1 MATDLGDN
9 MTEADRGPQTLQ
21 DYTVFLRRR
30 KWFIV
35 VPWLVI
41 LCIASV
47 VAYLLPAIYQ
57 SRATILIESQQ
68 VPEDLVR
75 TTVTGYAEERIKTI
89 TEQILSRKTLEQIIK
104 DFRLYPDLQGK
115 EPVENILSK
124 MREDILVEMVS
135 AMVPSRRMGRQ
146 VEVNVAFTVS
156 YEGTDPEKVVQVANR
171 LTSLFLEY
179 NISLRENLAR
189 TTTNILE
196 QQLEDYRDTTRF
208 LEEKI
213 ARFKEEHLTELP
225 ELMRLNLETER
236 QIRRQIEGVEAKM
249 LALEDRKVYLE
260 GQLATIS
267 PNVLLTGGQ
276 VWEPRDRLKLLR
288 SQAISLE
295 ASLSPKHPDVI
306 KIRRE
311 IEELEKKVSVDN
323 ERRNL
328 KEMLNDKEVQLES
341 LRNHTTDKHPDM
353 VRLKQEISDIKIA
366 LADSRVDEAGSADPA
381 FTGATNPAYIN
392 IYTQIK
398 RTEIEMEALQTQ
410 RKELDVRWQQY
421 VKRLE
426 KMPQVEQDYQD
437 LIRDYRSGQ
446 TKYNETLAKLMEA
459 RQAEGLEESQV
470 GEKFTVVDPPQV
482 PERPIK
488 PNRMAIV
495 LIGFILGLGAGV
507 GLGAIREFT
516 DTSIR
521 TVRDVKRITD
531 VPVMAAIPDVQ
542 EQSKIQSKMKRG
554 KGS

>member
-1 MATDLGDN
+1 

-21 DYTVFLRRR
+21 DYIAFLRRR

-47 VAYLLPAIYQ
+47 VAYILPPVYQ
-57 SRATILIESQQ
+57 SKATILIESQQ

-89 TEQILSRKTLEQIIK
+89 TEQILSRQTLEQIIK
-104 DFRLYPDLQGK
+104 DFRLYPDFQDNAPI
-115 EPVENILSK
+115 EDILSK
-124 MREDILVEMVS
+124 MRKDISVEMVS
-135 AMVPSRRMGRQ
+135 AMVPSRRSERQ

-156 YEGTDPEKVVQVANR
+156 YEGGDPKKVTQVANR

-179 NISLRENLAR
+179 NMRLRENLAK

-196 QQLEDYRDTTRF
+196 QQLEAYRNTTRL

-225 ELMRLNLETER
+225 ELMRLNLEFEQ
-236 QIRRQIEGVEAKM
+236 QIRQQIERVETKI

-267 PNVLLTGGQ
+267 PSVLFRGDQ

-311 IEELEKKVSVDN
+311 IEELEKKVNADN

-328 KEMLNDKEVQLES
+328 EKMLNDKEVQLEN
-341 LRNHTTDKHPDM
+341 LRNRTTDKHPD
-353 VRLKQEISDIKIA
+353 VARLKQEISNIKTA
-366 LADSRVDEAGSADPA
+366 LADIQADEAGGADSADSGP
-381 FTGATNPAYIN
+381 TNPDYIN
-392 IYTQIK
+392 LQTQIK
-398 RTEIEMEALQTQ
+398 RTEIELDSLRTQ
-410 RKELDVRWQQY
+410 RKELEKKWQQY

-426 KMPQVEQDYQD
+426 QMPQVEQEYQD
-437 LIRDYRSGQ
+437 LARDYSAAQ
-446 TKYNETLAKLMEA
+446 KKYNETSEKLMEA
-459 RQAEGLEESQV
+459 RQAENLEENQA
-470 GEKFTVVDPPQV
+470 GEKFTVVDPPHV
-482 PERPIK
+482 PGKPVK
-488 PNRMAIV
+488 PNRMAII
-495 LIGFILGLGAGV
+495 LIGFILGLGAGA
-507 GLGAIREFT
+507 GLAAAMEFT
-516 DTSIR
+516 DTTLR
-521 TVRDVKRITD
+521 TAGDVRRLTGA
-531 VPVMAAIPDVQ
+531 PVLSAIPDVREVQ
-542 EQSKIQSKMKRG
+542 EMQGKR
-554 KGS
+554 S

>member
-1 MATDLGDN
+1 

-21 DYTVFLRRR
+21 DYIAFLRRR

-47 VAYLLPAIYQ
+47 VAYILPPVYQ
-57 SRATILIESQQ
+57 SKATILIESQQ

-89 TEQILSRKTLEQIIK
+89 TEQILSRQTLEQIIK
-104 DFRLYPDLQGK
+104 EFRLYPDLQGK

-135 AMVPSRRMGRQ
+135 AMVPSRRTERQ

-156 YEGTDPEKVVQVANR
+156 YEGGDPKKVTQVANR

-179 NISLRENLAR
+179 NMRLRENLAK
-189 TTTNILE
+189 TTTNILK
-196 QQLEDYRDTTRF
+196 QQLEAYRNTTRL

-225 ELMRLNLETER
+225 ELMRLNLEFEQ
-236 QIRRQIEGVEAKM
+236 QIRQQIERVETKI

-267 PNVLLTGGQ
+267 PSVLFRGDQ

-311 IEELEKKVSVDN
+311 IEELEKKVNADN

-328 KEMLNDKEVQLES
+328 EKMLNDKEVQLEN
-341 LRNHTTDKHPDM
+341 LRNRTTDKHPDV
-353 VRLKQEISDIKIA
+353 VRLKQEISNIKTA
-366 LADSRVDEAGSADPA
+366 LADIQADEAGGADSADSGP
-381 FTGATNPAYIN
+381 TNPAYIN
-392 IYTQIK
+392 LQTQIK
-398 RTEIEMEALQTQ
+398 RTEIELDSLRTQ
-410 RKELDVRWQQY
+410 RKELEKKWQQY

-426 KMPQVEQDYQD
+426 QMPQVEQEYQD
-437 LIRDYRSGQ
+437 LARDYSAAQ
-446 TKYNETLAKLMEA
+446 KKYNETSEKLMEA
-459 RQAEGLEESQV
+459 RQAENLEENQA
-470 GEKFTVVDPPQV
+470 GEKFTVVDPPHV
-482 PERPIK
+482 PGKPVK
-488 PNRMAIV
+488 PNRMAII
-495 LIGFILGLGAGV
+495 LIGFILGLGAGA
-507 GLGAIREFT
+507 GLAAAMEFT
-516 DTSIR
+516 DTTLR
-521 TVRDVKRITD
+521 TAGDVRRLTGA
-531 VPVMAAIPDVQ
+531 PVLSAIPDVREVQ
-542 EQSKIQSKMKRG
+542 EMQGKR
-554 KGS
+554 S

>member
-1 MATDLGDN
+1 

-21 DYTVFLRRR
+21 DYIAFLRRR

-47 VAYLLPAIYQ
+47 VAYILPPVYQ
-57 SRATILIESQQ
+57 SKATILIESQQ

-89 TEQILSRKTLEQIIK
+89 TEQILSRQTLEQIIK
-104 DFRLYPDLQGK
+104 DFRLYPDFQDNAPI
-115 EPVENILSK
+115 EDILSK
-124 MREDILVEMVS
+124 MRKDISVEMVS
-135 AMVPSRRMGRQ
+135 AMVPSRRSERQ

-156 YEGTDPEKVVQVANR
+156 YEGGDPKKVTQVANR

-179 NISLRENLAR
+179 NMRLRENLAK

-196 QQLEDYRDTTRF
+196 QQLEAYRNTTRL

-225 ELMRLNLETER
+225 ELMRLNLEFEQ
-236 QIRRQIEGVEAKM
+236 QIRQQIERVETKI

-267 PNVLLTGGQ
+267 PSVLFRGDQ

-311 IEELEKKVSVDN
+311 IEELEKKVNADN

-328 KEMLNDKEVQLES
+328 EKMLNDKEVQLEN
-341 LRNHTTDKHPDM
+341 LRNRTTDKHPDV
-353 VRLKQEISDIKIA
+353 VRLKQEISNIKTA
-366 LADSRVDEAGSADPA
+366 LADIQADEAGGADSADSGP
-381 FTGATNPAYIN
+381 TNPAYIN
-392 IYTQIK
+392 LQTQIK
-398 RTEIEMEALQTQ
+398 RTEIELDSLRTQ
-410 RKELDVRWQQY
+410 RKELEKKWQQY

-426 KMPQVEQDYQD
+426 QMPQVEQEYQD
-437 LIRDYRSGQ
+437 LARDYSAAQ
-446 TKYNETLAKLMEA
+446 KKYNETSEKLMEA
-459 RQAEGLEESQV
+459 RQAENLEENQA
-470 GEKFTVVDPPQV
+470 GEKFTVVDPPHV
-482 PERPIK
+482 PGKPVK
-488 PNRMAIV
+488 PNRMAII
-495 LIGFILGLGAGV
+495 LIGFILGLGAGA
-507 GLGAIREFT
+507 GLAAAMEFT
-516 DTSIR
+516 DTTLR
-521 TVRDVKRITD
+521 TAEDVRRLTGA
-531 VPVMAAIPDVQ
+531 PVLSAIPDVREVQ
-542 EQSKIQSKMKRG
+542 EMQGKR
-554 KGS
+554 S

>member
-1 MATDLGDN
+1 
-9 MTEADRGPQTLQ
+9 MTEPDRGLQTLQ
-21 DYTVFLRRR
+21 DYIAFLRRR

-47 VAYLLPAIYQ
+47 VAYILPPVYQ
-57 SRATILIESQQ
+57 SKATILIESQQ

-89 TEQILSRKTLEQIIK
+89 TEQILSRQTLEQIIK
-104 DFRLYPDLQGK
+104 DFRLYPDFQDNAPI
-115 EPVENILSK
+115 EDILSK
-124 MREDILVEMVS
+124 MRKDISVEMVS
-135 AMVPSRRMGRQ
+135 AMVPSRRGERQ

-156 YEGTDPEKVVQVANR
+156 YEGGDPKKVTQVANR

-179 NISLRENLAR
+179 NMRLRENLAK

-196 QQLEDYRDTTRF
+196 QQLEAYRNTTRL

-225 ELMRLNLETER
+225 ELMRLNLKFEQ
-236 QIRRQIEGVEAKM
+236 QIRQQIERVETKI

-267 PNVLLTGGQ
+267 PSVLFRGDQ

-311 IEELEKKVSVDN
+311 IEELEKKVNADN

-328 KEMLNDKEVQLES
+328 EKMLNDKEVQLEN
-341 LRNHTTDKHPDM
+341 LRNRTTDKHPDV
-353 VRLKQEISDIKIA
+353 VRLKQEISNIKTA
-366 LADSRVDEAGSADPA
+366 LADIQADEAGGADSADSGP
-381 FTGATNPAYIN
+381 TNPAYIN
-392 IYTQIK
+392 LQTQIK
-398 RTEIEMEALQTQ
+398 RTEIELDSLRTQ
-410 RKELDVRWQQY
+410 RKELEKKWQQY

-426 KMPQVEQDYQD
+426 QMPQVEQEYQD
-437 LIRDYRSGQ
+437 LARDYSAAQ
-446 TKYNETLAKLMEA
+446 KKYNETSEKLMEA
-459 RQAEGLEESQV
+459 RQAENLEENQA
-470 GEKFTVVDPPQV
+470 GEKFTVVDPPHV
-482 PERPIK
+482 PGKPVK
-488 PNRMAIV
+488 PNRMAII
-495 LIGFILGLGAGV
+495 LIGFILGLGAGA
-507 GLGAIREFT
+507 GLAAAMEFT
-516 DTSIR
+516 DTTLR
-521 TVRDVKRITD
+521 TAGDVRRLTGA
-531 VPVMAAIPDVQ
+531 PVLSAIPDVREVQ
-542 EQSKIQSKMKRG
+542 EMQGKR
-554 KGS
+554 S

>member
-1 MATDLGDN
+1 

-21 DYTVFLRRR
+21 DYIAFLRRR

-47 VAYLLPAIYQ
+47 VAYILPPVYQ
-57 SRATILIESQQ
+57 SKATILIESQQ

-89 TEQILSRKTLEQIIK
+89 TEQILSRQTLEQIIK
-104 DFRLYPDLQGK
+104 DFRLYPDFQDNAPI
-115 EPVENILSK
+115 EDILSK
-124 MREDILVEMVS
+124 MRKDISVEMVS
-135 AMVPSRRMGRQ
+135 AMVPSRRGERQ

-156 YEGTDPEKVVQVANR
+156 YEGGDPKKVTQVANR

-179 NISLRENLAR
+179 NMRLRENLAK

-196 QQLEDYRDTTRF
+196 QQLEAYRNTTRL

-225 ELMRLNLETER
+225 ELMRLNLEFEQ
-236 QIRRQIEGVEAKM
+236 QIRQQIERVETKI

-267 PNVLLTGGQ
+267 PSVLFRGDQ

-311 IEELEKKVSVDN
+311 IEELEKKVNADN

-328 KEMLNDKEVQLES
+328 EKMLNDKEVQLEN
-341 LRNHTTDKHPDM
+341 LRNRTTDKHPDV
-353 VRLKQEISDIKIA
+353 VRLKQEISNIKTA
-366 LADSRVDEAGSADPA
+366 LADIQADEAGGADSADSGP
-381 FTGATNPAYIN
+381 TNPAYIN
-392 IYTQIK
+392 LQTQIK
-398 RTEIEMEALQTQ
+398 RTEIELDSLRTQ
-410 RKELDVRWQQY
+410 RKELEKKWQQY

-426 KMPQVEQDYQD
+426 QMPQVEQEYQD
-437 LIRDYRSGQ
+437 LARDYSAAQ
-446 TKYNETLAKLMEA
+446 KKYNETSEKLMEA
-459 RQAEGLEESQV
+459 RQAENLEENQA
-470 GEKFTVVDPPQV
+470 GEKFTVVDPPHV
-482 PERPIK
+482 PGKPVK
-488 PNRMAIV
+488 PNRMAII
-495 LIGFILGLGAGV
+495 LIGFILGLGAGA
-507 GLGAIREFT
+507 GLAAAMEFT
-516 DTSIR
+516 DTTLR
-521 TVRDVKRITD
+521 TAGDVRRLTGA
-531 VPVMAAIPDVQ
+531 PVLSAIPDVREVQ
-542 EQSKIQSKMKRG
+542 EMQGKR
-554 KGS
+554 S

>member
-1 MATDLGDN
+1 M
-9 MTEADRGPQTLQ
+9 MTEPDRGPQTLQ
-21 DYTVFLRRR
+21 DYIAFLRRR

-47 VAYLLPAIYQ
+47 VAYILPPVYQ
-57 SRATILIESQQ
+57 SKATILIESQQ

-89 TEQILSRKTLEQIIK
+89 TEQILSRQTLEQIIK
-104 DFRLYPDLQGK
+104 DFRLYPDFQDNAPI
-115 EPVENILSK
+115 EDILSK
-124 MREDILVEMVS
+124 MRKDISVEMVS
-135 AMVPSRRMGRQ
+135 AMVPSRRSERQ

-156 YEGTDPEKVVQVANR
+156 YEGGDPKKVTQVANR

-179 NISLRENLAR
+179 NMRLRENLAK

-196 QQLEDYRDTTRF
+196 QQLEAYRNTTRL

-225 ELMRLNLETER
+225 ELMRLNLEFEQ
-236 QIRRQIEGVEAKM
+236 QIRQQIERVETKI

-267 PNVLLTGGQ
+267 PSVLFRGDQ

-311 IEELEKKVSVDN
+311 IEELEKKVNADN

-328 KEMLNDKEVQLES
+328 EKMLNDKEVQLEN
-341 LRNHTTDKHPDM
+341 LRNRTTDKHPDV
-353 VRLKQEISDIKIA
+353 VRLKQEISNIKTA
-366 LADSRVDEAGSADPA
+366 LADIQADEAGGADSADSGP
-381 FTGATNPAYIN
+381 TNPAYIN
-392 IYTQIK
+392 LQTQIK
-398 RTEIEMEALQTQ
+398 RTEIELDSLRTQ
-410 RKELDVRWQQY
+410 RKELEKKWQQY

-426 KMPQVEQDYQD
+426 QMPQVEQEYQD
-437 LIRDYRSGQ
+437 LARDYSAAQ
-446 TKYNETLAKLMEA
+446 KKYNETSEKLMEA
-459 RQAEGLEESQV
+459 RQAENLEENQA
-470 GEKFTVVDPPQV
+470 GEKFTVVDPPHV
-482 PERPIK
+482 PGKPVK
-488 PNRMAIV
+488 PNRMAII
-495 LIGFILGLGAGV
+495 LIGFILGLGAGA
-507 GLGAIREFT
+507 GLAAAMEFT
-516 DTSIR
+516 DTTLR
-521 TVRDVKRITD
+521 TAGDVRRLTGA
-531 VPVMAAIPDVQ
+531 PVLSAIPDVREVQ
-542 EQSKIQSKMKRG
+542 EMQGKR
-554 KGS
+554 S

>member
-1 MATDLGDN
+1 

-21 DYTVFLRRR
+21 DYMVFLKRR

-35 VPWLVI
+35 VPWLAI

-47 VAYLLPAIYQ
+47 VAVTLPAIYQ
-57 SRATILIESQQ
+57 SKATILIESQQ

-104 DFRLYPDLQGK
+104 DFQLYPDLQGND
-115 EPVENILSK
+115 PAENVLSK
-124 MREDILVEMVS
+124 MRKDVLVEMVS
-135 AMVPSRRMGRQ
+135 AMVPSQRSERQ

-156 YEGTDPEKVVQVANR
+156 YEGRDPEKVAQVANR

-196 QQLEDYRDTTRF
+196 QQLEDYRNTTRL

-225 ELMRLNLETER
+225 ELMKLNLETER
-236 QIRRQIEGVEAKM
+236 QIRRQIEDVEAKIM
-249 LALEDRKVYLE
+249 ALEDRRVYLE
-260 GQLATIS
+260 GQLAMIS
-267 PNVLLTGGQ
+267 PNVLLVGDQ

-288 SQAISLE
+288 SQAVSLE
-295 ASLSPKHPDVI
+295 ASLSPRHPDVM

-311 IEELEKKVSVDN
+311 IEELEKTVSLYD
-323 ERRNL
+323 ERSNL
-328 KEMLNDKEVQLES
+328 EKMLNDKEVQLED
-341 LRNHTTDKHPDM
+341 LRNHVTDEHPDM
-353 VRLKQEISDIKIA
+353 VRLKQEISDIKSA
-366 LADSRVDEAGSADPA
+366 LANSQADEAGSADPA
-381 FTGATNPAYIN
+381 LTGATNPAYIN
-392 IYTQIK
+392 VHTQIK
-398 RTEIEMEALQTQ
+398 STELEMEALRAQ
-410 RKELDVRWQQY
+410 RKELDARWQQY

-437 LIRDYRSGQ
+437 LVRDYGSAQ
-446 TKYNETLAKLMEA
+446 TKYNDTLAKLMEA

-470 GEKFTVVDPPQV
+470 GEKFTVVDPPRV

-516 DTSIR
+516 DTNIR
-521 TVRDVKRITD
+521 TVRDVKRITN
-531 VPVMAAIPDVQ
+531 VPVLAAIPDVQ
-542 EQSKIQSKMKRG
+542 EQSKIQSKTKRG

>member
-1 MATDLGDN
+1 
-9 MTEADRGPQTLQ
+9 MTEPDRGPQTLQ
-21 DYTVFLRRR
+21 DYMVFLRRR

-57 SRATILIESQQ
+57 SKATILIEAQQ
-68 VPEDLVR
+68 VPEDLIR

-89 TEQILSRKTLEQIIK
+89 TEQILSRQTLEQIIK
-104 DFRLYPDLQGK
+104 DFQLYPDLQGND
-115 EPVENILSK
+115 PVENILSK

-135 AMVPSRRMGRQ
+135 AMVPSRRTERQ

-156 YEGTDPEKVVQVANR
+156 YEGTDPEKVVQVTNR

-179 NISLRENLAR
+179 NKSLRENLAR

-196 QQLEDYRDTTRF
+196 QQLEDYRDTTRL

-213 ARFKEEHLTELP
+213 ARFKEGHLTELP

-236 QIRRQIEGVEAKM
+236 QVRRQIEGIEAKM

-295 ASLSPKHPDVI
+295 AGLSPKHPDVI

-311 IEELEKKVSVDN
+311 IEELEKTVSVYN
-323 ERRNL
+323 KRRNL
-328 KEMLNDKEVQLES
+328 EEMLNDKEIRLEN
-341 LRNHTTDKHPDM
+341 LRDHTTGKHPD
-353 VRLKQEISDIKIA
+353 VLRLKQKISDIKIA
-366 LADSRVDEAGSADPA
+366 LAKSQADEAGSADPA
-381 FTGATNPAYIN
+381 DSGPTNPAYIN
-392 IYTQIK
+392 LQTQIK
-398 RTEIEMEALQTQ
+398 RTEIEMESLQTQ
-410 RKELDVRWQQY
+410 RKELDDKWQQY

-426 KMPQVEQDYQD
+426 KMPQVEQEYQD
-437 LIRDYRSGQ
+437 LVRDYSSAQ
-446 TKYNETLAKLMEA
+446 TKYKETSAKFMEA

-470 GEKFTVVDPPQV
+470 GEKFTVVDPSQL

-495 LIGFILGLGAGV
+495 LIGFILGLGAGA
-507 GLGAIREFT
+507 GLGAVREFT
-516 DTSIR
+516 DMSIR
-521 TVRDVKRITD
+521 TVRDVKRITGA
-531 VPVMAAIPDVQ
+531 PVIAAIPDVQ
-542 EQSKIQSKMKRG
+542 EQSKMQSKMKRG
-554 KGS
+554 KGP

>member
-1 MATDLGDN
+1 MATNLGDN
-9 MTEADRGPQTLQ
+9 MTEADHGPQTLQ
-21 DYTVFLRRR
+21 DYMVFLQRR

-35 VPWLVI
+35 VPWLAI

-47 VAYLLPAIYQ
+47 VAFILPPIYQ
-57 SRATILIESQQ
+57 SKATILIESQQ

-75 TTVTGYAEERIKTI
+75 TTVTGYAEEHIKTI

-104 DFRLYPDLQGK
+104 DFRLYPDLQGND
-115 EPVENILSK
+115 PVENILSK
-124 MREDILVEMVS
+124 MRKDILVEMVS
-135 AMVPSRRMGRQ
+135 AMVPSRRTEKQ
-146 VEVNVAFTVS
+146 VVVNVAFTVS
-156 YEGTDPEKVVQVANR
+156 YEGGDPEKVAQVANR

-196 QQLEDYRDTTRF
+196 RQLEDYRDTTRL

-236 QIRRQIEGVEAKM
+236 QLRRQIEDVKAQM
-249 LALEDRKVYLE
+249 LALEDRRVYLE
-260 GQLATIS
+260 GQLAMIS
-267 PNVLLTGGQ
+267 PNVLLTGGGQ

-311 IEELEKKVSVDN
+311 IEELEKTVSVYD

-328 KEMLNDKEVQLES
+328 QEMLNDKEVQLED
-341 LRNHTTDKHPDM
+341 LRNRITDEHPDM

-366 LADSRVDEAGSADPA
+366 LADSQADEAGSADPA

-398 RTEIEMEALQTQ
+398 RTEIEMEALQAQ

-437 LIRDYRSGQ
+437 LVRDYSSAQ
-446 TKYNETLAKLMEA
+446 TTYNETSAKLMEA

-495 LIGFILGLGAGV
+495 LIGLILGLGAGV

-521 TVRDVKRITD
+521 TAMDVKRITG

-542 EQSKIQSKMKRG
+542 EQSKMKRG

>member
-1 MATDLGDN
+1 

-21 DYTVFLRRR
+21 DYIAFLRRR

-47 VAYLLPAIYQ
+47 VAYILPPVYQ
-57 SRATILIESQQ
+57 SKATILIESQQ

-89 TEQILSRKTLEQIIK
+89 TEQILSRQTLEQIIK
-104 DFRLYPDLQGK
+104 DFRLYPDFQDNAPI
-115 EPVENILSK
+115 EDILSK
-124 MREDILVEMVS
+124 MRKDISVEMVS
-135 AMVPSRRMGRQ
+135 AMVPSRRSERQ

-156 YEGTDPEKVVQVANR
+156 YEGGDPKKVTQVANR

-179 NISLRENLAR
+179 NMRLRENLAK

-196 QQLEDYRDTTRF
+196 QQLEAYRNTTRL

-225 ELMRLNLETER
+225 ELMRLNLEFEQ
-236 QIRRQIEGVEAKM
+236 QIRQQIERVETKI

-267 PNVLLTGGQ
+267 PSVLFRGDQ

-311 IEELEKKVSVDN
+311 IEELEKKVNADN

-328 KEMLNDKEVQLES
+328 EKMLNDKEVQLEN
-341 LRNHTTDKHPDM
+341 LRNRTTDKHPDV
-353 VRLKQEISDIKIA
+353 VRLKQEISNIKTA
-366 LADSRVDEAGSADPA
+366 LADIQADEAGGADSADSGP
-381 FTGATNPAYIN
+381 TNPAYIN
-392 IYTQIK
+392 LQTQIK
-398 RTEIEMEALQTQ
+398 RTEIELDSLRTQ
-410 RKELDVRWQQY
+410 RKELEKKWHQY

-426 KMPQVEQDYQD
+426 QMPQVEQEYQD
-437 LIRDYRSGQ
+437 LARDYSAAQ
-446 TKYNETLAKLMEA
+446 KKYNETSEKLMEA
-459 RQAEGLEESQV
+459 RQAENLEENQA
-470 GEKFTVVDPPQV
+470 GEKFTVVDPPHV
-482 PERPIK
+482 PGKPVK
-488 PNRMAIV
+488 PNRMAII
-495 LIGFILGLGAGV
+495 LIGFILGLGAGA
-507 GLGAIREFT
+507 GLAAAMEFT
-516 DTSIR
+516 DTTLR
-521 TVRDVKRITD
+521 TAGDVRRLTGA
-531 VPVMAAIPDVQ
+531 PVLSAIPDVREVQ
-542 EQSKIQSKMKRG
+542 EMQGKR
-554 KGS
+554 S

>member
-1 MATDLGDN
+1 
-9 MTEADRGPQTLQ
+9 MTEVDRGPQTLQ
-21 DYTVFLRRR
+21 DYMVFLQRR

-35 VPWLVI
+35 VPWLAI

-47 VAYLLPAIYQ
+47 VAFILPAIYQ
-57 SRATILIESQQ
+57 SKATILIESQQ

-104 DFRLYPDLQGK
+104 DLRLYPDLQGNA
-115 EPVENILSK
+115 PVGDILRK
-124 MREDILVEMVS
+124 MRKDVSVEMVS
-135 AMVPSRRMGRQ
+135 AMVPSQRSGGRH

-156 YEGTDPEKVVQVANR
+156 YEGLDPEKVAQVANR

-196 QQLEDYRDTTRF
+196 QQLEDYRDTTRL

-225 ELMRLNLETER
+225 ELMRLNLEIER

-249 LALEDRKVYLE
+249 LALEDRRVYLE
-260 GQLATIS
+260 GQLAMIS
-267 PNVLLTGGQ
+267 PNVLLMGGQ

-295 ASLSPKHPDVI
+295 AGLSPKHPDVI

-311 IEELEKKVSVDN
+311 IEELEKTVSVYD

-328 KEMLNDKEVQLES
+328 EEMLNDKEVQLED

-366 LADSRVDEAGSADPA
+366 LADSQADEAGSADPA

-392 IYTQIK
+392 IHTQIK
-398 RTEIEMEALQTQ
+398 RTEIEMESLQTQ

-437 LIRDYRSGQ
+437 LVRDYSSAQ
-446 TKYNETLAKLMEA
+446 TKYNETSAKLMEA

-470 GEKFTVVDPPQV
+470 GEKFTVVDPPHL
-482 PERPIK
+482 PEKPVK

-521 TVRDVKRITD
+521 TVSDVRRITG
-531 VPVMAAIPDVQ
+531 VPVMAAIPDVK

>member
-1 MATDLGDN
+1 
-9 MTEADRGPQTLQ
+9 MTEADHGPQTLQ
-21 DYTVFLRRR
+21 DYIVFLRRR

-47 VAYLLPAIYQ
+47 VAYLLPSIYQ

-75 TTVTGYAEERIKTI
+75 TTVTGYAEERIKSI

-104 DFRLYPDLQGK
+104 DFQLYPDLQGNDPAEK
-115 EPVENILSK
+115 ILDK
-124 MREDILVEMVS
+124 MRKDVLVEMVS
-135 AMVPSRRMGRQ
+135 AMVPSQHSERQ
-146 VEVNVAFTVS
+146 VLVNVAFTVS
-156 YEGTDPEKVVQVANR
+156 YEGRDPEKIAQVANR

-179 NISLRENLAR
+179 NRSLRENLAR

-196 QQLEDYRDTTRF
+196 QQLEDYRNTTRL

-236 QIRRQIEGVEAKM
+236 QIRRQIEDVEAKM
-249 LALEDRKVYLE
+249 MALEDRRVYLE
-260 GQLATIS
+260 GQLAMIS
-267 PNVLLTGGQ
+267 PNVLLVGDQ
-276 VWEPRDRLKLLR
+276 VWEPGDRLKLLR
-288 SQAISLE
+288 SQAVSLE
-295 ASLSPKHPDVI
+295 ASLSPRHPDVI

-311 IEELEKKVSVDN
+311 IAELEKTVSVYD
-323 ERRNL
+323 ERSNL
-328 KEMLNDKEVQLES
+328 KEMLNEKEVQLED
-341 LRNHTTDKHPDM
+341 LRNHVTDEHPDM
-353 VRLKQEISDIKIA
+353 VHLKQEISDIKNA
-366 LADSRVDEAGSADPA
+366 LANSRADEAGSADPA

-392 IYTQIK
+392 VHTQIK
-398 RTEIEMEALQTQ
+398 RTELEMEALRAK
-410 RKELDVRWQQY
+410 RKELDARWQQY

-437 LIRDYRSGQ
+437 LVRDYSSAQ

-459 RQAEGLEESQV
+459 RQSEGLEESQV
-470 GEKFTVVDPPQV
+470 GEKFTVVDPPRV

-507 GLGAIREFT
+507 GLGAVREFT
-516 DTSIR
+516 DTNIR
-521 TVRDVKRITD
+521 TVRDVKRITN
-531 VPVMAAIPDVQ
+531 VPVLASIPDVK

>member
-1 MATDLGDN
+1 

-21 DYTVFLRRR
+21 DYIAFLRRR

-47 VAYLLPAIYQ
+47 VAYILPPVYQ
-57 SRATILIESQQ
+57 SKATILIESQQ

-89 TEQILSRKTLEQIIK
+89 TEQILSRQTLEQIIK
-104 DFRLYPDLQGK
+104 DFRLYPDFQDNAPI
-115 EPVENILSK
+115 EDILSK
-124 MREDILVEMVS
+124 MRKDISVEMVS
-135 AMVPSRRMGRQ
+135 AMVPSRRSERQ

-156 YEGTDPEKVVQVANR
+156 YEGGDPKKVTQVANR

-179 NISLRENLAR
+179 NMRLRENLAK

-196 QQLEDYRDTTRF
+196 QQLEAYRNTTRL

-225 ELMRLNLETER
+225 ELMRLNLEFEQ
-236 QIRRQIEGVEAKM
+236 QIRQQIERVETKI

-267 PNVLLTGGQ
+267 PSVLFRGDQ

-311 IEELEKKVSVDN
+311 IEELEKKVNADN

-328 KEMLNDKEVQLES
+328 EKMLNDKEVQLEN
-341 LRNHTTDKHPDM
+341 LRNRTTDKHPDV
-353 VRLKQEISDIKIA
+353 VRLKQEISNIKTA
-366 LADSRVDEAGSADPA
+366 LADIQADEAGGADSADSGP
-381 FTGATNPAYIN
+381 TNPAYIN
-392 IYTQIK
+392 LQTQIK
-398 RTEIEMEALQTQ
+398 RTEIELDSLRTQ
-410 RKELDVRWQQY
+410 RKELEKKWQQY

-426 KMPQVEQDYQD
+426 QMPQVEQEYQD
-437 LIRDYRSGQ
+437 LARDYSAAQ
-446 TKYNETLAKLMEA
+446 KKYNETSEKLMEA
-459 RQAEGLEESQV
+459 RQAENLEENQA
-470 GEKFTVVDPPQV
+470 GEKFTVVDPPHV
-482 PERPIK
+482 PGKPVK
-488 PNRMAIV
+488 PNRMAII
-495 LIGFILGLGAGV
+495 LIGFILGLGAGA
-507 GLGAIREFT
+507 GLAAAMEFT
-516 DTSIR
+516 DTTLR
-521 TVRDVKRITD
+521 TAGDVRRLTGA
-531 VPVMAAIPDVQ
+531 PVLSAIPDVREVQ
-542 EQSKIQSKMKRG
+542 EMQGKR
-554 KGS
+554 S

>member
-1 MATDLGDN
+1 
-9 MTEADRGPQTLQ
+9 MTEADRGLQTLQ
-21 DYTVFLRRR
+21 DYKVFLQRR

-35 VPWLVI
+35 VPWLAV
-41 LCIASV
+41 LCIASA
-47 VAYLLPAIYQ
+47 VAYILPPIYQ
-57 SRATILIESQQ
+57 SEATILIESQQ

-75 TTVTGYAEERIKTI
+75 TTVTGYAEEHIKTI
-89 TEQILSRKTLEQIIK
+89 TERILSRQTLEQIIK

-115 EPVENILSK
+115 EPSENILNK
-124 MREDILVEMVS
+124 MRKDILVEMVS
-135 AMVPSRRMGRQ
+135 AMVPSRYSERQ

-156 YEGTDPEKVVQVANR
+156 YEGGDPEKVIQVTNR

-179 NISLRENLAR
+179 NKSLREKLAR

-196 QQLEDYRDTTRF
+196 QQLEDYRDTTRL

-225 ELMRLNLETER
+225 ELMGLNLETEL
-236 QIRRQIEGVEAKM
+236 QIRRQIEAVEAKM
-249 LALEDRKVYLE
+249 LALEDRRVYLE
-260 GQLATIS
+260 GQLAMIS
-267 PNVLLTGGQ
+267 PNVLLVGGQ

-295 ASLSPKHPDVI
+295 ASLSPRHPDVI

-311 IEELEKKVSVDN
+311 IEELERTVSVYD
-323 ERRNL
+323 ERKNL
-328 KEMLNDKEVQLES
+328 EEMLNDKEVQLED

-366 LADSRVDEAGSADPA
+366 LADSQADEAGSADPA

-398 RTEIEMEALQTQ
+398 RTEIEMEAMQTQ

-437 LIRDYRSGQ
+437 LIRDYSAAQ
-446 TKYNETLAKLMEA
+446 KKYAETSAKLMEA
-459 RQAEGLEESQV
+459 RQAEGLEECQV

-507 GLGAIREFT
+507 GLGAIWEFA

-521 TVRDVKRITD
+521 TAMDVKRVTG
-531 VPVMAAIPDVQ
+531 VHVMAAISDMQ
-542 EQSKIQSKMKRG
+542 EQSKMKSKMKRG

>member
-1 MATDLGDN
+1 

-21 DYTVFLRRR
+21 DYIAFLRRR

-47 VAYLLPAIYQ
+47 VAYILPPVYQ
-57 SRATILIESQQ
+57 SKATILIESQQ

-89 TEQILSRKTLEQIIK
+89 TEQILSRQTLEQIIK
-104 DFRLYPDLQGK
+104 DFRLYPDFQDNAPI
-115 EPVENILSK
+115 EDILSK
-124 MREDILVEMVS
+124 MRKDISVEMVS
-135 AMVPSRRMGRQ
+135 AMVPSRRGERQ

-156 YEGTDPEKVVQVANR
+156 YEGGDPKKVTQVANR

-179 NISLRENLAR
+179 NMRLRENLAK

-196 QQLEDYRDTTRF
+196 QQLEAYRNTTRL

-225 ELMRLNLETER
+225 ELMRLNLEFEQ
-236 QIRRQIEGVEAKM
+236 QIRQQIERVETKI

-267 PNVLLTGGQ
+267 PSVLFRGDQ

-311 IEELEKKVSVDN
+311 IEELEKKVNADN

-328 KEMLNDKEVQLES
+328 EKMLNDKEVQLEN
-341 LRNHTTDKHPDM
+341 LRNRTTDKHPD
-353 VRLKQEISDIKIA
+353 VARLKQEISNIKTA
-366 LADSRVDEAGSADPA
+366 LADIQADEAGGADSADSGP
-381 FTGATNPAYIN
+381 TNPAYIN
-392 IYTQIK
+392 LQTQIK
-398 RTEIEMEALQTQ
+398 RTEIELDSLRTQ
-410 RKELDVRWQQY
+410 RKELEKKWHQY

-426 KMPQVEQDYQD
+426 QMPQVEQEYQD
-437 LIRDYRSGQ
+437 LARDYSAAQ
-446 TKYNETLAKLMEA
+446 KKYNETSEKLMEA
-459 RQAEGLEESQV
+459 RQAENLEENQA
-470 GEKFTVVDPPQV
+470 GEKFTVVDPPHV
-482 PERPIK
+482 PGKPVK
-488 PNRMAIV
+488 PNRMAII
-495 LIGFILGLGAGV
+495 LIGFILGLGAGA
-507 GLGAIREFT
+507 GLAAAMEFT
-516 DTSIR
+516 DTTLR
-521 TVRDVKRITD
+521 TAGDVRRLTGA
-531 VPVMAAIPDVQ
+531 PVLSAIPDVREVQ
-542 EQSKIQSKMKRG
+542 EMQGKR
-554 KGS
+554 S

>member
-1 MATDLGDN
+1 

-21 DYTVFLRRR
+21 DYMVFLQRR

-47 VAYLLPAIYQ
+47 VAFILPPIYQ
-57 SRATILIESQQ
+57 SKATILIESQQ

-75 TTVTGYAEERIKTI
+75 STVTGYAEERIKTI
-89 TEQILSRKTLEQIIK
+89 TEQILSRQTLEQIIK
-104 DFRLYPDLQGK
+104 DFRLYPDLQSK
-115 EPVENILSK
+115 EPVEEYILSK
-124 MREDILVEMVS
+124 MRRDISVKMVS
-135 AMVPSRRMGRQ
+135 TMVPSPRIGRQ
-146 VEVNVAFTVS
+146 VEMNVAFTVF
-156 YEGTDPEKVVQVANR
+156 YEGSDPEKVAQVTNR
-171 LTSLFLEY
+171 LTSMFLEY
-179 NISLRENLAR
+179 NISLREKLAR

-196 QQLEDYRDTTRF
+196 QQLEDCRDTTRL
-208 LEEKI
+208 LEKKI

-225 ELMRLNLETER
+225 ELMRLNLETEW
-236 QIRRQIEGVEAKM
+236 QIRRQVEGVEAKM

-267 PNVLLTGGQ
+267 PNVLLKGGQ

-295 ASLSPKHPDVI
+295 ASFSPKHPDVI
-306 KIRRE
+306 RIRRE
-311 IEELEKKVSVDN
+311 IEELEKKVGVYN

-328 KEMLNDKEVQLES
+328 KEMLNDKEAQLED
-341 LRNHTTDKHPDM
+341 LRNRTTGKHPDM
-353 VRLKQEISDIKIA
+353 VRLKQEISDIKVA
-366 LADSRVDEAGSADPA
+366 LADIQADEAGGADPA
-381 FTGATNPAYIN
+381 GSGPTNPAYIN
-392 IYTQIK
+392 LQTQIK
-398 RTEIEMEALQTQ
+398 STEIELASLRTQ

-437 LIRDYRSGQ
+437 LVRDYSAAQ
-446 TKYNETLAKLMEA
+446 KKYTETSAKLMEA
-459 RQAEGLEESQV
+459 RQAEGLEARQA
-470 GEKFTVVDPPQV
+470 GEKFTVVDPPQL
-482 PERPIK
+482 PEKPVK

-521 TVRDVKRITD
+521 TAGDVKRITG

-542 EQSKIQSKMKRG
+542 EQSKMKRG
-554 KGS
+554 KGP

>member
-1 MATDLGDN
+1 

-21 DYTVFLRRR
+21 DYIAFLRRR

-47 VAYLLPAIYQ
+47 VAYILPPVYQ
-57 SRATILIESQQ
+57 SKATILIESQQ

-89 TEQILSRKTLEQIIK
+89 TEQILSRQTLEQIIK
-104 DFRLYPDLQGK
+104 DFRLYPDFQDNAPI
-115 EPVENILSK
+115 EDILSK
-124 MREDILVEMVS
+124 MRKDISVEMVS
-135 AMVPSRRMGRQ
+135 AMVPSRRGERQ

-156 YEGTDPEKVVQVANR
+156 YEGGDPKKVTQVANR

-179 NISLRENLAR
+179 NMRLRENLAK

-196 QQLEDYRDTTRF
+196 QQLEAYRNTTRL

-225 ELMRLNLETER
+225 ELMRLNLEFEQ
-236 QIRRQIEGVEAKM
+236 QIRQQIERVETKI

-267 PNVLLTGGQ
+267 PSVLFRGDQ

-311 IEELEKKVSVDN
+311 IEELEKKVNADN

-328 KEMLNDKEVQLES
+328 EKMLNDKEVQLEN
-341 LRNHTTDKHPDM
+341 LRNRTTDKHPDV
-353 VRLKQEISDIKIA
+353 VRLKQEISNIKTA
-366 LADSRVDEAGSADPA
+366 LADIQADEAGGADSADSGP
-381 FTGATNPAYIN
+381 TNPAYIN
-392 IYTQIK
+392 LQTQIK
-398 RTEIEMEALQTQ
+398 RTEIELDSLRTQ
-410 RKELDVRWQQY
+410 RKELEKKWHQY

-426 KMPQVEQDYQD
+426 QMPQVEQEYQD
-437 LIRDYRSGQ
+437 LARDYSAAQ
-446 TKYNETLAKLMEA
+446 KKYNETSEKLMEA
-459 RQAEGLEESQV
+459 RQAENLEENQA
-470 GEKFTVVDPPQV
+470 GEKFTVVDPPHV
-482 PERPIK
+482 PGKPVK
-488 PNRMAIV
+488 PNRMAII
-495 LIGFILGLGAGV
+495 LIGFILGLGAGA
-507 GLGAIREFT
+507 GLAAAMEFT
-516 DTSIR
+516 DTTLR
-521 TVRDVKRITD
+521 TAGDVRRLTGA
-531 VPVMAAIPDVQ
+531 PVLSAIPDVREVQ
-542 EQSKIQSKMKRG
+542 EMQGKR
-554 KGS
+554 S

>member
-1 MATDLGDN
+1 
-9 MTEADRGPQTLQ
+9 
-21 DYTVFLRRR
+21 
-30 KWFIV
+30 
-35 VPWLVI
+35 
-41 LCIASV
+41 
-47 VAYLLPAIYQ
+47 
-57 SRATILIESQQ
+57 
-68 VPEDLVR
+68 
-75 TTVTGYAEERIKTI
+75 
-89 TEQILSRKTLEQIIK
+89 
-104 DFRLYPDLQGK
+104 
-115 EPVENILSK
+115 
-124 MREDILVEMVS
+124 
-135 AMVPSRRMGRQ
+135 
-146 VEVNVAFTVS
+146 
-156 YEGTDPEKVVQVANR
+156 
-171 LTSLFLEY
+171 
-179 NISLRENLAR
+179 
-189 TTTNILE
+189 
-196 QQLEDYRDTTRF
+196 

-236 QIRRQIEGVEAKM
+236 QVRRQIEGVEAKM
-249 LALEDRKVYLE
+249 LALEDRKIYLE

-267 PNVLLTGGQ
+267 PNVLFRGDQ

-311 IEELEKKVSVDN
+311 IEELKKTVSVYD

-328 KEMLNDKEVQLES
+328 EEMLNDKEVQLED

-353 VRLKQEISDIKIA
+353 LRLKQEISDIKIA
-366 LADSRVDEAGSADPA
+366 LADSQADEAGSADPA

-392 IYTQIK
+392 IHTQIK

-437 LIRDYRSGQ
+437 LVRDYSSAQ
-446 TKYNETLAKLMEA
+446 KKYNETLAKLMEA

-470 GEKFTVVDPPQV
+470 GEKFTVVDPPHL
-482 PERPIK
+482 PEKPVK

-507 GLGAIREFT
+507 GLGAVREFT

-521 TVRDVKRITD
+521 TVSDVKRITG

>member
-1 MATDLGDN
+1 
-9 MTEADRGPQTLQ
+9 MTEVDRGPQTLQ
-21 DYTVFLRRR
+21 DYMVFLRRR
-30 KWFIV
+30 KWYIAL
-35 VPWLVI
+35 PWLAI

-47 VAYLLPAIYQ
+47 VAFILPPIYQ
-57 SRATILIESQQ
+57 SKATILIESQQ

-89 TEQILSRKTLEQIIK
+89 TEQILSRQTLEQIIK
-104 DFRLYPDLQGK
+104 DFRLYPDLQDND
-115 EPVENILSK
+115 PVEDILSK
-124 MREDILVEMVS
+124 MRKDVSVEMVS
-135 AMVPSRRMGRQ
+135 AMVPSRRSERQ
-146 VEVNVAFTVS
+146 IMVNVAFTVS
-156 YEGTDPEKVVQVANR
+156 YEGGDPEKVAQVANR

-179 NISLRENLAR
+179 NLRLRENLAR

-196 QQLEDYRDTTRF
+196 QQLEDYRDTTRL

-213 ARFKEEHLTELP
+213 ARFKEVHLTELP
-225 ELMRLNLETER
+225 ELMRLNLEIER
-236 QIRRQIEGVEAKM
+236 QIRQQIEGAEAKM

-267 PNVLLTGGQ
+267 PNVLFRGDQ

-328 KEMLNDKEVQLES
+328 EEMLNDKEVRLED
-341 LRNHTTDKHPDM
+341 LRNHTTDKHPDV

-366 LADSRVDEAGSADPA
+366 LADSQADEAGSADSA
-381 FTGATNPAYIN
+381 FTGTTNPAYIN
-392 IYTQIK
+392 IQTQIK
-398 RTEIEMEALQTQ
+398 RTEIELESLQTQ
-410 RKELDVRWQQY
+410 RTELDVKWHQY

-426 KMPQVEQDYQD
+426 KMPQVEQEYQD
-437 LIRDYRSGQ
+437 LVRDYSAAQ
-446 TKYNETLAKLMEA
+446 KKYNETSAKLMEA

-488 PNRMAIV
+488 PNRMAVV

-521 TVRDVKRITD
+521 TVRDVKRITGA
-531 VPVMAAIPDVQ
+531 PVMAAIPDVQ
-542 EQSKIQSKMKRG
+542 EQSKTQSKMKRG

>member
-1 MATDLGDN
+1 
-9 MTEADRGPQTLQ
+9 MTEADHGPQTLQ
-21 DYTVFLRRR
+21 DYMVFLRRR

-57 SRATILIESQQ
+57 SKATILIESQQ

-89 TEQILSRKTLEQIIK
+89 TEQILSRQTLEQIIK
-104 DFRLYPDLQGK
+104 DFQLYPDLQGK

-135 AMVPSRRMGRQ
+135 AMVPSRRTERQ

-156 YEGTDPEKVVQVANR
+156 YDGTDPEKVVQVTKR

-179 NISLRENLAR
+179 NKSIRENLAK

-196 QQLEDYRDTTRF
+196 QQLEDYRDTTRL

-213 ARFKEEHLTELP
+213 ARFKEGHLTELP

-236 QIRRQIEGVEAKM
+236 QVRRQIEGIEAKM
-249 LALEDRKVYLE
+249 LALGDRKVYLE

-295 ASLSPKHPDVI
+295 AGLSLKHPDVI

-311 IEELEKKVSVDN
+311 IEELKKTVSVYD

-328 KEMLNDKEVQLES
+328 KEMLNDKEVRLED

-353 VRLKQEISDIKIA
+353 LRLKQEISDIKIA
-366 LADSRVDEAGSADPA
+366 LADSQADEAGSADPA
-381 FTGATNPAYIN
+381 DSGPTNPAYIN
-392 IYTQIK
+392 LQTQIK
-398 RTEIEMEALQTQ
+398 GTEIELKSLQTQ
-410 RKELDVRWQQY
+410 RKELDVKWQQY

-437 LIRDYRSGQ
+437 LIRDYSAAQ
-446 TKYNETLAKLMEA
+446 KKYAETSAKLMEA

-470 GEKFTVVDPPQV
+470 GEKFTVVDPPHL
-482 PERPIK
+482 PEKPVK

-507 GLGAIREFT
+507 GLGAVREFT

-521 TVRDVKRITD
+521 TAMDVKRITG

-542 EQSKIQSKMKRG
+542 EEVKMQSKMKRG

>member
-1 MATDLGDN
+1 

-21 DYTVFLRRR
+21 DYMVFLQRR

-35 VPWLVI
+35 VPWLAI

-47 VAYLLPAIYQ
+47 VAFILPAIYQ
-57 SRATILIESQQ
+57 SKATILIESQQ

-89 TEQILSRKTLEQIIK
+89 TQQILSRKTLEQIIK
-104 DFRLYPDLQGK
+104 DFRLYPDLQGND
-115 EPVENILSK
+115 PVENILSK
-124 MREDILVEMVS
+124 MRKDISVEMVS
-135 AMVPSRRMGRQ
+135 AMVPSRRSERQ

-156 YEGTDPEKVVQVANR
+156 YEGRDPEKVAQVANR

-196 QQLEDYRDTTRF
+196 QQLEDYRDTTRL

-236 QIRRQIEGVEAKM
+236 QVRRQIEGVEAKM

-260 GQLATIS
+260 GQLAMIS
-267 PNVLLTGGQ
+267 PNVLLMGGQ

-311 IEELEKKVSVDN
+311 IEELEKTVSVYD

-328 KEMLNDKEVQLES
+328 EEMLNDKEVQLED

-366 LADSRVDEAGSADPA
+366 LADSQADEAGSADPA

-392 IYTQIK
+392 IHTQIK
-398 RTEIEMEALQTQ
+398 RTEIEMESLQTQ

-437 LIRDYRSGQ
+437 LVRDYSSAQ
-446 TKYNETLAKLMEA
+446 TKYNETSAKLMEA

-521 TVRDVKRITD
+521 TVRDVKRITG

>member
-1 MATDLGDN
+1 
-9 MTEADRGPQTLQ
+9 MTEADRGPQVLQ
-21 DYTVFLRRR
+21 DYMVFLQRR

-35 VPWLVI
+35 VPWFVV

-47 VAYLLPAIYQ
+47 VAFILPPIYQ
-57 SRATILIESQQ
+57 STAKILIESQQ

-75 TTVTGYAEERIKTI
+75 TTVTGYAEERIRTI
-89 TEQILSRKTLEQIIK
+89 TEQILSRKILEQIIK
-104 DFRLYPDLQGK
+104 DFRLYPDLHHNND
-115 EPVENILSK
+115 PVEDILSK
-124 MREDILVEMVS
+124 MRKDISVEMVS
-135 AMVPSRRMGRQ
+135 AMVPSRRSENQIM
-146 VEVNVAFTVS
+146 VNVAFTVS
-156 YEGTDPEKVVQVANR
+156 YKGGDPEKVAQVTNR

-179 NISLRENLAR
+179 NLRLRENLAR

-196 QQLEDYRDTTRF
+196 QQLEDCRDKTRL

-213 ARFKEEHLTELP
+213 ARFKERHLTELP
-225 ELMRLNLETER
+225 ELMRLNLEVER
-236 QIRRQIEGVEAKM
+236 QIRQQIDEVEAKM

-260 GQLATIS
+260 GQLAIIS
-267 PNVLLTGGQ
+267 PGVLFRGDQ

-288 SQAISLE
+288 SQAISME

-311 IEELEKKVSVDN
+311 IKELEKRVSVDN

-328 KEMLNDKEVQLES
+328 EEILNDKEVQLEN
-341 LRNHTTDKHPDM
+341 LRNHTTDKHPDV

-366 LADSRVDEAGSADPA
+366 LTNSQADGAGSVDPA
-381 FTGATNPAYIN
+381 FGGATNPAYIN
-392 IYTQIK
+392 IQTQIK
-398 RTEIEMEALQTQ
+398 RAEIEMAALQAQ
-410 RKELDVRWQQY
+410 RKELDVKWHQY

-437 LIRDYRSGQ
+437 LIRDYSSAQ
-446 TKYNETLAKLMEA
+446 TKYDEISAKLMEA

-470 GEKFTVVDPPQV
+470 GEKFTVMDPPHL

-507 GLGAIREFT
+507 GLGAIKEFT

-521 TVRDVKRITD
+521 TVEDVKRITG
-531 VPVMAAIPDVQ
+531 VPVMAAILDVQ
-542 EQSKIQSKMKRG
+542 EQSKMKRG
-554 KGS
+554 KRP

>member
-1 MATDLGDN
+1 

-21 DYTVFLRRR
+21 DYIAFLRRR

-47 VAYLLPAIYQ
+47 VAYILPPVYQ
-57 SRATILIESQQ
+57 SKATILIESQQ

-89 TEQILSRKTLEQIIK
+89 TEQILSRQTLEQIIK
-104 DFRLYPDLQGK
+104 DFRLYPDFQDNAPI
-115 EPVENILSK
+115 EDILSK
-124 MREDILVEMVS
+124 MRKDISVEMVS
-135 AMVPSRRMGRQ
+135 AMVPSRRSERQ

-156 YEGTDPEKVVQVANR
+156 YEGGDPKKVTQVANR

-179 NISLRENLAR
+179 NMRLRENLAK

-196 QQLEDYRDTTRF
+196 QQLEAYRNTTRL

-225 ELMRLNLETER
+225 ELMRLNLEFEQ
-236 QIRRQIEGVEAKM
+236 QIRQQIERVETKI

-267 PNVLLTGGQ
+267 PSVLFRGDQ

-311 IEELEKKVSVDN
+311 IEELEKKVNADN

-328 KEMLNDKEVQLES
+328 EKMLNDKEVQLEN
-341 LRNHTTDKHPDM
+341 LRNRTTDKHPD
-353 VRLKQEISDIKIA
+353 VARLKQEISNIKTA
-366 LADSRVDEAGSADPA
+366 LADIQADEAGGADSADSGP
-381 FTGATNPAYIN
+381 TNPAYIN
-392 IYTQIK
+392 LQTQIK
-398 RTEIEMEALQTQ
+398 RTEIELDSLRTQ
-410 RKELDVRWQQY
+410 RKELEKKWHQY

-426 KMPQVEQDYQD
+426 QMPQVEQEYQD
-437 LIRDYRSGQ
+437 LARDYSAAQ
-446 TKYNETLAKLMEA
+446 KKYNETSEKLMEA
-459 RQAEGLEESQV
+459 RQAENLEENQA
-470 GEKFTVVDPPQV
+470 GEKFTVVDPPHV
-482 PERPIK
+482 PGKPVK
-488 PNRMAIV
+488 PNRMAII
-495 LIGFILGLGAGV
+495 LIGFILGLGAGA
-507 GLGAIREFT
+507 GLAAAMEFT
-516 DTSIR
+516 DTTLR
-521 TVRDVKRITD
+521 TAGDVRRLTGA
-531 VPVMAAIPDVQ
+531 PVLSAIPDVREVQ
-542 EQSKIQSKMKRG
+542 EMQGKR
-554 KGS
+554 S

>member
-1 MATDLGDN
+1 M
-9 MTEADRGPQTLQ
+9 MTEPDRGLQTLQ
-21 DYTVFLRRR
+21 DYIAFLRRR

-47 VAYLLPAIYQ
+47 VAYILPPVYQ
-57 SRATILIESQQ
+57 SKATILIESQQ

-89 TEQILSRKTLEQIIK
+89 TEQILSRQTLEQIIK
-104 DFRLYPDLQGK
+104 DFRLYPDFQDNAPI
-115 EPVENILSK
+115 EDILSK
-124 MREDILVEMVS
+124 MRKDISVEMVS
-135 AMVPSRRMGRQ
+135 AMVPSRRGERQ

-156 YEGTDPEKVVQVANR
+156 YEGGDPKKVTQVANR

-179 NISLRENLAR
+179 NMRLRENLAK

-196 QQLEDYRDTTRF
+196 QQLEAYRNTTRL

-225 ELMRLNLETER
+225 ELMRLNLEFEQ
-236 QIRRQIEGVEAKM
+236 QIRQQIERVETKI

-267 PNVLLTGGQ
+267 PSVLFRGDQ

-311 IEELEKKVSVDN
+311 IEELEKKVNADN

-328 KEMLNDKEVQLES
+328 EKMLNDKEVQLEN
-341 LRNHTTDKHPDM
+341 LRNRTTDKHPDV
-353 VRLKQEISDIKIA
+353 VRLKQEISNIKTA
-366 LADSRVDEAGSADPA
+366 LADIQADEAGGADSADSGP
-381 FTGATNPAYIN
+381 TNPAYIN
-392 IYTQIK
+392 LQTQIK
-398 RTEIEMEALQTQ
+398 RTEIELDSLRTQ
-410 RKELDVRWQQY
+410 RKELEKKWQQY

-426 KMPQVEQDYQD
+426 QMPQVEQEYQD
-437 LIRDYRSGQ
+437 LARDYSAAQ
-446 TKYNETLAKLMEA
+446 KKYNETSEKLMEA
-459 RQAEGLEESQV
+459 RQAENLEENQA
-470 GEKFTVVDPPQV
+470 GEKFTVVDPPHV
-482 PERPIK
+482 PGKPVK
-488 PNRMAIV
+488 PNRMAII
-495 LIGFILGLGAGV
+495 LIGFILGLGAGA
-507 GLGAIREFT
+507 GLAAAMEFT
-516 DTSIR
+516 DTTLR
-521 TVRDVKRITD
+521 TAGDVRRLTGA
-531 VPVMAAIPDVQ
+531 PVLSAIPDVREVQ
-542 EQSKIQSKMKRG
+542 EMQGKR
-554 KGS
+554 S

>member
-1 MATDLGDN
+1 

-21 DYTVFLRRR
+21 DYIAFLRRR

-47 VAYLLPAIYQ
+47 VAYILPPVYQ
-57 SRATILIESQQ
+57 SKATILIESQQ

-89 TEQILSRKTLEQIIK
+89 TEQILSRQTLEQIIK
-104 DFRLYPDLQGK
+104 DFRLYPDFQDNAPI
-115 EPVENILSK
+115 EDILSK
-124 MREDILVEMVS
+124 MRKDISVEMVS
-135 AMVPSRRMGRQ
+135 AMVPSRRGERQ

-156 YEGTDPEKVVQVANR
+156 YEGGDPKKVTQVANR

-179 NISLRENLAR
+179 NMRLRENLAK

-196 QQLEDYRDTTRF
+196 QQLEAYRNTTRL

-225 ELMRLNLETER
+225 ELMRLNLEFEQ
-236 QIRRQIEGVEAKM
+236 QIRQQIERVETKI

-267 PNVLLTGGQ
+267 PSVLFRGDQ

-311 IEELEKKVSVDN
+311 IEELEKKVNADN

-328 KEMLNDKEVQLES
+328 EKMLNDKEVQLEN
-341 LRNHTTDKHPDM
+341 LRNRTTDKHPDV
-353 VRLKQEISDIKIA
+353 VRLKQEISNIKTA
-366 LADSRVDEAGSADPA
+366 LADIQADEAGGADSADSGP
-381 FTGATNPAYIN
+381 TNPAYIN
-392 IYTQIK
+392 LQTQIK
-398 RTEIEMEALQTQ
+398 RTEIELDSLRTQ
-410 RKELDVRWQQY
+410 RKELEKKWQQY

-426 KMPQVEQDYQD
+426 QMPQVEQEYQD
-437 LIRDYRSGQ
+437 LARDYSAAQ
-446 TKYNETLAKLMEA
+446 KKYNETSEKLMEA
-459 RQAEGLEESQV
+459 RQAENLEENQA
-470 GEKFTVVDPPQV
+470 GEKFTVVDPPHV
-482 PERPIK
+482 PGKPVK
-488 PNRMAIV
+488 PNRMAII
-495 LIGFILGLGAGV
+495 LIGFILGLGAGA
-507 GLGAIREFT
+507 GLAAAMEFT
-516 DTSIR
+516 DTTLR
-521 TVRDVKRITD
+521 TAEDVRRLTGA
-531 VPVMAAIPDVQ
+531 PVLSAIPDVREVQ
-542 EQSKIQSKMKRG
+542 EMQGKR
-554 KGS
+554 S

>member
-1 MATDLGDN
+1 MI
-9 MTEADRGPQTLQ
+9 EADHGPQTLQ
-21 DYTVFLRRR
+21 DYMVFLQRR

-41 LCIASV
+41 LCIASA

-57 SRATILIESQQ
+57 SKATILIESQQ
-68 VPEDLVR
+68 VPEDLIR

-89 TEQILSRKTLEQIIK
+89 TEQILSRQTLEQIIK
-104 DFRLYPDLQGK
+104 DFQLYPDLQGK

-135 AMVPSRRMGRQ
+135 AMVPSRRTERQ

-156 YEGTDPEKVVQVANR
+156 YEGTDPEKVVQVTNR
-171 LTSLFLEY
+171 LASLFLEY
-179 NISLRENLAR
+179 NKSIRENLAK

-196 QQLEDYRDTTRF
+196 QQLEDYRDTTRL
-208 LEEKI
+208 LEDKI
-213 ARFKEEHLTELP
+213 ARFKEGHLTELP

-236 QIRRQIEGVEAKM
+236 QVRRQIEGIEAKM

-295 ASLSPKHPDVI
+295 AGLSPKHPDVI

-311 IEELEKKVSVDN
+311 IEELEKTVSVYDK
-323 ERRNL
+323 RRNL
-328 KEMLNDKEVQLES
+328 EEILNDKKVRLED
-341 LRNHTTDKHPDM
+341 LRNHTTEKHPDM
-353 VRLKQEISDIKIA
+353 LRLKQEISDIKIA
-366 LADSRVDEAGSADPA
+366 LANSQADEAGGADPA
-381 FTGATNPAYIN
+381 DSGPTNPAYIN
-392 IYTQIK
+392 LQTQVK
-398 RTEIEMEALQTQ
+398 RTEIELESLQTQ
-410 RKELDVRWQQY
+410 RKELDDKWHQY

-437 LIRDYRSGQ
+437 LVRDYSSAQ
-446 TKYNETLAKLMEA
+446 TKYKETSAKLMEA

-470 GEKFTVVDPPQV
+470 GEKFTVVDSPQL
-482 PERPIK
+482 PEKPVK

-507 GLGAIREFT
+507 SLGAVREFT

-521 TVRDVKRITD
+521 TARDVKRITGA
-531 VPVMAAIPDVQ
+531 PVMAAIPYVQ
-542 EQSKIQSKMKRG
+542 EESKMHSKMKRG